1 MCPPPTVHSLL
12 TKTACWVLDAMAIDE
27 REREIDRWTKTVEAL
42 IWEMHAWIA
51 LSIGPHA
58 RTWIYSIRAL
68 YPLIFI
74 YVQQLM
80 IYFLNFVMYC
90 LEFLGLICLSF
101 WIEHVGFHPF
111 TIGKTSWQSETVE
124 QAVGN
129 HLNHLILR
137 LLNRSIIN
145 HFNLFTSTKSTS
157 IQISGFE
164 YFLYLCDIFCLL
176 IFRETLVL

>member
-1 MCPPPTVHSLL
+1 MHRRLTYMFRNLFGQQILKPTF
-12 TKTACWVLDAMAIDE
+12 
-27 REREIDRWTKTVEAL
+27 
-42 IWEMHAWIA
+42 
-51 LSIGPHA
+51 LSGCCSIQGP
-58 RTWIYSIRAL
+58 RTL

-164 YFLYLCDIFCLL
+164 YFLYICVIYFVCWSSGKH
-176 IFRETLVL
+176 

>member
-1 MCPPPTVHSLL
+1 MHRRLTYMFRNLFGQQILKPTF
-12 TKTACWVLDAMAIDE
+12 
-27 REREIDRWTKTVEAL
+27 
-42 IWEMHAWIA
+42 
-51 LSIGPHA
+51 LSGCCSIQGP
-58 RTWIYSIRAL
+58 RTL
-68 YPLIFI
+68 HPLIFI

-80 IYFLNFVMYC
+80 IYVLNFVMYC

-137 LLNRSIIN
+137 LLNRSNKSFQPIYKHQID
-145 HFNLFTSTKSTS
+145 FNTNFRLWIFSLFVWYILFVDLQGNIS
-157 IQISGFE
+157 IVISR
-164 YFLYLCDIFCLL
+164 IK
-176 IFRETLVL
+176 